1 MKAVKEFYVIVSK
14 DKKYFTGTS
23 YQPHELNCTQ
33 LTRMRGFKTKEEA
46 EVGLKDGIEFWKNT
60 IEDYQQRQEAQA
72 AYFNLQ
78 GVEGWKEQIEIEKK
92 KLEALEGGTIKK
104 VSISWEIEE

>member
-1 MKAVKEFYVIVSK
+1 MKTVKEFYIIVSK

-23 YQPHELNCTQ
+23 YQPHELNFTQ

-46 EVGLKDGIEFWKNT
+46 EVGLKDIIEFWKDT
-60 IEDYQQRQEAQA
+60 IKDYQQRQEEQA
-72 AYFNLQ
+72 AHFNLY
-78 GVEGWKEQIEIEKK
+78 EAARWKEQIEIEKK

-104 VSISWEIEE
+104 VTISWDVEE